1 VNKQENE
8 LRLRRQEQQQQL
20 ISTKQP
26 YICEGHA
33 HVAEAAAAAALRITV
48 QAAAALAIA
57 AATVGSRLHPAH
69 DGLLREEE
77 GALRTLAAV
86 ALARVA
92 NVPLVRRTGR
102 QAAVLPRNH
111 LSGREEEKEGKKGKK
126 GAR

>member
-1 VNKQENE
+1 MNKQENE

-33 HVAEAAAAAALRITV
+33 HVAEAA
-48 QAAAALAIA
+48 AAAALAIA